1 MENLSDILRRTVS
14 NRPSRPVD
22 NTVNNQPTRSDAGK
36 CPICNGVGWLTT
48 NVPVTHPDFGQVHP
62 CECQELD
69 FNGARRSKAL
79 ERYSRL
85 GILRESTFAAVNPA
99 GPTADIV
106 STRAFVAVL
115 DAAGPLR

>member
-22 NTVNNQPTRSDAGK
+22 DTVHDQPTRSDAGK

-48 NVPVTHPDFGQVHP
+48 NVPVTHPDFGRVYP
-62 CECQELD
+62 CECQESDL
-69 FNGARRSKAL
+69 NGARRSKAL

-115 DAAGPLR
+115 DAAVRLR